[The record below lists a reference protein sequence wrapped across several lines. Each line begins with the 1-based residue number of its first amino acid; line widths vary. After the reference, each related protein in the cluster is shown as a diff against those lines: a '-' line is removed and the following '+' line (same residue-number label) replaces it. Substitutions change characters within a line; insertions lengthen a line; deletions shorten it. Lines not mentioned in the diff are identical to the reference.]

1 MIRKIVLPI
10 SHIVSYIIL
19 SIGLLVFIIGLVVL
33 GKGIYNKKHTLPIEA
48 KVMTIVNNEDEREQ
62 YTLISYSVD
71 GKTYTVELPYLDP
84 SLDIGSIVTVYY
96 FVDNPSE
103 ISGSV
108 RYQLQSV
115 LLIAIGLLIVVFKSI
130 YIVKYFKEKKR
141 IEFLLK
147 RNKYIE
153 AEIICVEEIEK
164 EISYSV
170 VPKIFVCEYEGKE
183 LKSSLIWEQS
193 RLNGYVGHK
202 VKIYYED
209 STFNNYYVDYTKVR

>member
-1 MIRKIVLPI
+1 M
-10 SHIVSYIIL
+10 
-19 SIGLLVFIIGLVVL
+19 
-33 GKGIYNKKHTLPIEA
+33 
-48 KVMTIVNNEDEREQ
+48 
-62 YTLISYSVD
+62 
-71 GKTYTVELPYLDP
+71 
-84 SLDIGSIVTVYY
+84 
-96 FVDNPSE
+96 
-103 ISGSV
+103 
-108 RYQLQSV
+108 QSV

-130 YIVKYFKEKKR
+130 YLVKYFKEKKR

-202 VKIYYED
+202 VVIYYED
-209 STFNNYYVDYTKVR
+209 STFNNYYIDYTKVR